1 MAVNKNFI
9 VKNGLEVNED
19 LIFASSDLDKVGIGS
34 TIPTTTLDV
43 KGQGIAAEDGKFTGI
58 TTVVQEFNVGTGNTI
73 FTVKG
78 PREYSSGSSFHS
90 GLVGINT
97 ATPKFPVHMRSANP
111 GAGDTI
117 NPTLYLEGDV

>member
-90 GLVGINT
+90 GLVLSLI
-97 ATPKFPVHMRSANP
+97 H
-111 GAGDTI
+111 I
-117 NPTLYLEGDV
+117 

>member
-43 KGQGIAAEDGKFTGI
+43 KGQGIAAEDAKFTGI
-58 TTVVQEFNVGTGNTI
+58 GTVINQFNVGTGGTA
-73 FTVKG
+73 FRVLGGPTVY
-78 PREYSSGSSFHS
+78 PY
-90 GLVGINT
+90 VGINT
-97 ATPKFPVHMRSANP
+97 GTPLYTAIKSA
-111 GAGDTI
+111 GCFSAIAFLT
-117 NPTLYLEGDV
+117 